1 MPTVILV
8 TDFFHIISPEKSSML
23 NILMNLKKIRRWV
36 TIEKSI
42 LIIYRKISSHLIINS
57 GWCLTTAHKM
67 MKKIILDG
75 ENLIFDE
82 FLDTNVISKTT

>member
-57 GWCLTTAHKM
+57 G
-67 MKKIILDG
+67 
-75 ENLIFDE
+75 
-82 FLDTNVISKTT
+82 